1 MKKTFASLLMVL
13 GLSAAVCA
21 AEVSEIASKALEKVQ
36 SGTIT
41 MKGENGWLYSRNE
54 LSHLAAGPLAG
65 GKIVEHSKSTKKDNA
80 DPIPGIADFNDQLK
94 EIGVKLIVVPVPPKA
109 DAAPFG
115 ELKKGDAMVYL
126 KPFYEELRAKGV
138 EVLDLS
144 TVFEKSEKPV
154 YCKQDAHW
162 NPEGIKLAVDE
173 LVSFHIFSFI
183 IRPQNPNRFRG
194 AVRFKAIL

>member
-1 MKKTFASLLMVL
+1 MKKILASLIAV
-13 GLSAAVCA
+13 GLTAAVCA
-21 AEVSEIASKALEKVQ
+21 AEVSEIAEKALENVQ

-41 MKGENGWLYSRNE
+41 MKGEDGWLYSRNE
-54 LSHLAAGPLAG
+54 LSHLSAGPLAG
-65 GKIVEHSKSTKKDNA
+65 GKVVEHSKATKKDNA
-80 DPIPGIADFNDQLK
+80 DPIPGIVDFNDQLK

-144 TVFEKSEKPV
+144 GVFEKSEKPV
-154 YCKQDAHW
+154 YCTARW
-162 NPEGIKLAVDE
+162 RLC
-173 LVSFHIFSFI
+173 
-183 IRPQNPNRFRG
+183 
-194 AVRFKAIL
+194 